1 MSPYEKLANAIIVS
15 AVNDFRKDIKIVEIG
30 RRNKDAAIKDMQE
43 ILEFI
48 RSDWFKVL
56 TDLNPESV
64 INKLKEEASD
74 GS

>member
-1 MSPYEKLANAIIVS
+1 MSQYEKLANAIIVS

-64 INKLKEEASD
+64 INKLKDEASD